1 MKKFYI
7 LSLLLSVMFIGSCQK
22 LQTESTAP
30 YVMTSY
36 AENITATSAVLYGSY
51 NSMFLRTSGDL
62 MCYFAVSEYR
72 ESLEDFSYI
81 HHGEYDGDVEVY
93 TAEMST
99 VNVESHDTWCL
110 QLNGLSPDTDYYYI
124 YALVFKGAEVKGSV
138 ERFTTIDEPP
148 HLVYFDIDMENCYYR
163 NGYVYYDMH
172 ARMDN
177 SLVQYAN
184 GNECGIYVK
193 SLDGKYKQYIPCE
206 DNGNEFTVTAAV
218 PKNVFNI
225 YISSWV
231 YWANTDEMQYGV
243 YIKKGSSYEILYSE
257 NFDGFEYAKYP
268 EIEFTYL
275 KQTSDEDYNKDNYD
289 RVAYYEYNYKVSGA
303 LYMNDLIKCYLGN
316 WNVDDYYHT
325 DIADGTFSH
334 SAGVLYNNGAARTDY
349 IQIKATLSDYSEI
362 ESENSIAFYLY
373 YGSCYIYLHSGAVS
387 LSSVA
392 RTSAAIP
399 YASMVASVECET
411 LN

>member
-1 MKKFYI
+1 MKNISIF
-7 LSLLLSVMFIGSCQK
+7 SLLLCLLTLCSCQD
-22 LQTESTAP
+22 LAIEP
-30 YVMTSY
+30 NVPNVY
-36 AENITATSAVLYGSY
+36 TSAADNISSTSATLYGYYS
-51 NSMFLRTSGDL
+51 SMHVGSSASPL
-62 MCYFAVSEYR
+62 CYFAVSE
-72 ESLEDFSYI
+72 SQSALENYSYV
-81 HHGEYDGDVEVY
+81 EYGGDSYSVTTY
-93 TAEMST
+93 IGDMSET
-99 VNVESHDTWCL
+99 KYSNSDSWFLELS
-110 QLNGLSPDTDYYYI
+110 GLSPNTTYYYFF
-124 YALVFKGAEVKGSV
+124 ALVHGNSEVIS
-138 ERFTTIDEPP
+138 EISNFTTDNTPP
-148 HLVYFDIDMENCYYR
+148 TLKRFSIDMDNCYYR

-334 SAGVLYNNGAARTDY
+334 SSGVLYSILTARTDY

-362 ESENSIAFYLY
+362 ESENSIAFDLY

-387 LSSVA
+387 LSSAA